1 MIMKQNFSPQSQWQ
15 ALESAEQNRTIQMPK
30 VISVWVAPIIVC
42 VVAIMLSLVVAALL
56 LGNK

>member
-1 MIMKQNFSPQSQWQ
+1 MKQNFSPQSQWQ